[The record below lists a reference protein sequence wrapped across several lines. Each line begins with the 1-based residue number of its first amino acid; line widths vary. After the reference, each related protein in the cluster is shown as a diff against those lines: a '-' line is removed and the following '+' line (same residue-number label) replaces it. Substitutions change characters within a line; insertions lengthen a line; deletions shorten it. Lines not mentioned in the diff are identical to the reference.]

1 MPLTRRRAAA
11 LARGV
16 VAAGAVI
23 VLAACAGIPREG
35 PVVPGRP
42 AGKDPSEGM
51 YQLVQDG
58 PQPGATPEQSVTGFL
73 RAATGFRDDHR
84 VARSFLAQS
93 RRLAW
98 QPDSSVVV
106 YSGQN
111 PPPTPVLVDQTGA
124 SVTGAPATPSATPAA
139 TSSAAPSAAASA
151 APSAAP
157 SPTTQP
163 SAQSG
168 PRAADPGRDRDLAGR
183 ATVRVTVS
191 VVATIDGDGR
201 YSPAPPGTRR
211 EVTYGLVRVDGEWR
225 IDKVPDG
232 ILISTTDFRVT
243 FQNYPVYFA
252 DSGRRFLVPDIHWF
266 PGNNSA
272 AVPTA
277 LVRALLAGPAPWLAP
292 AVTTGVPAGTQM
304 AVKAVVV
311 SGDVA
316 TVDLTDR
323 ARSAEPE
330 ERQLLALQLRET
342 LAGFANTVKIT
353 VGGADYDV
361 PTGGWS
367 ADAPGDLGESS
378 AGPRVD
384 PSVDSRP
391 VVLDAK
397 GHLARVEGPQ
407 RLVPVT
413 GVDGL
418 AVPGASRPAMSSDGT
433 AYAVLG
439 PQRKQLLLQLPGT
452 SEASVVLNGRDLTAP
467 SFDPSGWVWTSP
479 AQNTGRLY
487 AARAGS
493 PASEVAAPWLKGF
506 VVASARVS
514 RDGARLLVV
523 ARKSGTASVFL
534 FVAGIARAQD
544 GMPEAVTEPLSLV
557 PDLTSALDAAWVD
570 EDEVVVLGRRS
581 GMLTP
586 EQTQEQPWVV
596 QVGGSIDPTT
606 PAPGATSITAGNGSL
621 TLMAGNAQGIMT
633 RVGQKW
639 EVTPGGHWP
648 AFAG

>member
-1 MPLTRRRAAA
+1 VTTPLGPRRAAA

-16 VAAGAVI
+16 VAAGAVL

-51 YQLVQDG
+51 YQLIQDG
-58 PQPGATPEQSVTGFL
+58 PQRGATPEQSVTGFL

-84 VARSFLAQS
+84 VARSFLAPS

-98 QPDSSVVV
+98 RPDSSVAV
-106 YSGQN
+106 YPGQN
-111 PPPTPVLVDQTGA
+111 PPPTPVLVDQTG
-124 SVTGAPATPSATPAA
+124 TPAT
-139 TSSAAPSAAASA
+139 
-151 APSAAP
+151 
-157 SPTTQP
+157 P

-168 PRAADPGRDRDLAGR
+168 PLAADPGRDRDLAGR
-183 ATVRVTVS
+183 ATVRVTVP
-191 VVATIDGDGR
+191 VVATIDDDGR

-225 IDKVPDG
+225 IDEVPDG

-266 PGNNSA
+266 PGINSA

-292 AVTTGVPAGTQM
+292 AVTTGVPVGTQM

-367 ADAPGDLGESS
+367 ADAPGDTGESS

-397 GHLARVEGPQ
+397 GRLARVEGPQ

-418 AVPGASRPAMSSDGT
+418 AVPGATRPAMSSDGT

-439 PQRKQLLLQLPGT
+439 PQRKQLLLQVPGA
-452 SEASVVLNGRDLTAP
+452 SEASVVLTGRELTAP

-479 AQNTGRLY
+479 AQNDGRLY
-487 AARAGS
+487 AAPTGS

-514 RDGARLLVV
+514 RDGARLLLV
-523 ARKSGTASVFL
+523 ARKAGTASVFL
-534 FVAGIARAQD
+534 FVAGIARAAD
-544 GMPEAVTEPLSLV
+544 GKPEAVTEPLSLV

-596 QVGGSIDPTT
+596 QVGGSMDPTT

-633 RVGQKW
+633 RAGQKW